1 MARECKQWPNEHDN
15 TIINVKIVSLLNFQ
29 HMVLYEP
36 KLAEMVTIMTVLEK
50 LPVSFLKVDL
60 QEDIKLFQNTR
71 NYYNFAIFRRHQ

>member
-1 MARECKQWPNEHDN
+1 MACECRQWPNEHDN

-36 KLAEMVTIMTVLEK
+36 KLAEIVTITTVLEK

-71 NYYNFAIFRRHQ
+71 NYYNFAIVRRHQ